1 MSIKEKQKPE
11 KVFCLFHQ
19 KVDCLCIKPVT
30 DNKNLVYRLESQIR
44 LNNLLKD
51 YGTDEE
57 VKKNQRQ
64 QTIDFQNRLDN
75 PPNI

>member
-1 MSIKEKQKPE
+1 MAKEKEKPA

-19 KVDCLCIKPVT
+19 KVDCLCIKPVI
-30 DNKNLVYRLESQIR
+30 DNKNLIYRLESQIR
-44 LNNLLKD
+44 LNNILKD

-64 QTIDFQNRLDN
+64 QTIDFQSRLDN
-75 PPNI
+75 PPSI

>member
-1 MSIKEKQKPE
+1 MAFKEKEKPA

-30 DNKNLVYRLESQIR
+30 DNKNLIYRLESQIR
-44 LNNLLKD
+44 LNNILKD

-75 PPNI
+75 PL